1 MNRSTIFLF
10 ALLCSCSTLSAQ
22 MRSKVE
28 ARRIAETHFTSD
40 RLEYKNIK
48 LSVNDSQN
56 DEYRPFFMF
65 TDRGSREFV
74 IISGDARMK
83 PVLGTGFEWEE
94 SDEIPDGLSYLLE
107 EYSRQY
113 QYLQDDELGTSAQK
127 MPTVPDVAPL
137 MTTEW
142 GQDSPYNDDCPSS
155 CPSGCVATAMAQ
167 VMNYHKYPETGRGSF
182 SYTSRTRRHKM
193 SYDFSNAFFEWSK
206 MQDRYSSKPTLNF
219 SEERDAV
226 ANLLK
231 ACGVSV
237 SMDYDRSG
245 SGAYSFDIPYAM
257 IHFFQYGENIND
269 YERSYF
275 RTEEWYRIIY
285 SELKASRPVI
295 YCGNDSRNGGHAFV
309 IDGVRSSDGKF
320 HVNWGWNGNYDG
332 YYELD
337 ALDPATYRFSASQDM
352 IVHISPDSSGVHED
366 LFYAEQF
373 SCGKN
378 ITWGADCNAKIK
390 ELVCVANATS
400 YTQKNTSFSGKVG
413 IGVFDSSFRLL
424 CSCAEKSINGFRTY
438 SYDDYSFSFRLPDDE
453 LDEDSTYYI
462 APYIKNSQTGEITRV
477 RTAGGRTDYVQLNG
491 NDGGDEDPVNPND
504 GENSVW
510 NEGFENK
517 RIPVGWMQDV
527 VQGGANWKV
536 QQIVFTTKDSKYP
549 EANNGIGYVSL
560 TYKSDDIFSMKR
572 SVTKLIT
579 DYYVPE
585 ASKTYSVYLACR
597 KYNES
602 ADDATIL
609 TLFIDKGRGWELLEE
624 IPVSSMT
631 FWACH
636 DVVFKSDV
644 PYRLAFEGS
653 LGSGA
658 ILFLDDISV
667 SEEDDVM
674 PIEHVQADKEYER
687 LYSPAGVRVASPF
700 HFVISDEG
708 TKRFVK

>member
-22 MRSKVE
+22 MRSKVD
-28 ARRIAETHFTSD
+28 ARRIAETHLTSD
-40 RLEYKNIK
+40 RIEYKSIK

-56 DEYRPFFMF
+56 DEYGPFFMF

-74 IISGDARMK
+74 IISGDIRMK
-83 PVLGTGFEWEE
+83 PVLGAGFDCAE
-94 SDEIPDGLSYLLE
+94 SDVLPDGLSYLLE
-107 EYSRQY
+107 EYSRQF
-113 QYLQDDELGTSAQK
+113 QSLQDEELETSALE
-127 MPTVPDVAPL
+127 MPPAPDVTPL

-167 VMNYHKYPETGRGSF
+167 VMNYYKYPDTGQGVF
-182 SYTSRTRRHKM
+182 SYTSRTRRYKL

-206 MQDRYSSKPTLNF
+206 MQDKYSSKSGFNS
-219 SEERDAV
+219 SEERSAV

-237 SMDYDRSG
+237 SMDYDRNG
-245 SGAYSFDIPYAM
+245 SGAYSFDIPYAL
-257 IHFFQYGENIND
+257 IHFFQYGDNAND
-269 YERSYF
+269 YDRSYF
-275 RTEEWYRIIY
+275 RTEEWYQIIY
-285 SELKASRPVI
+285 SELESSRPVI

-309 IDGVRSSDGKF
+309 IDGVRAYDGKF

-352 IVHISPDSSGVHED
+352 IVHISPQPSGIHED

-378 ITWGADCNAKIK
+378 ITWGVDCNAKIK
-390 ELVCVANATS
+390 ELVCVTNTTS

-413 IGVFDSSFRLL
+413 VGIFDTSFQLL
-424 CSCAEKSINGFRTY
+424 CSCAEKSINGIKTY
-438 SYDDYSFSFRLPDDE
+438 SYDDYSFNFRLHDYE
-453 LDEDSTYYI
+453 LDKDSLYYL
-462 APYIKNSQTGEITRV
+462 APYIKNTQTGEITRV
-477 RTAGGRTDYVQLNG
+477 RTAGGRTDYIVLNG
-491 NDGGDEDPVNPND
+491 NDGGNDDPVNPND
-504 GENSVW
+504 DEDTIW
-510 NEGFENK
+510 NESFENK
-517 RIPVGWMQDV
+517 RIPAGWMQDV
-527 VQGGANWKV
+527 VQGDANWKV
-536 QQIVFTTKDSKYP
+536 QQIVFTSKDSKYP
-549 EANNGIGYVSL
+549 EANNGKGYASM

-579 DYYVPE
+579 DYYEPD
-585 ASKTYSVYLACR
+585 ASKTYSIHLACR

-609 TLFIDKGRGWELLEE
+609 TLFIDKGKGWELMEE
-624 IPVSSMT
+624 IPVSNMT
-631 FWACH
+631 FWSEH
-636 DVVFKSDV
+636 EVIFNSDV
-644 PYRLAFEGS
+644 PYRFAFEGS
-653 LGSGA
+653 LNNGS

-667 SEEDDVM
+667 SERTDMTATEHIQAD
-674 PIEHVQADKEYER
+674 IEHER
-687 LYSPAGVRVASPF
+687 LYSPAGLRVASPF
-700 HFVISDEG
+700 HFVITEEG